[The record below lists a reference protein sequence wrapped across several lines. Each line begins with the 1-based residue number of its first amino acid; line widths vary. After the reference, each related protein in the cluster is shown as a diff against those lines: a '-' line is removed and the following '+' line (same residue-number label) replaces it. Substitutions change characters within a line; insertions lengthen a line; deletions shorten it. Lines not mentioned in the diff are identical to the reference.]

1 LIRGKTHLE
10 VYQIKGKSNTSEMK
24 DFLNEMFL
32 DKGLEFLDIIVTEVL
47 LPNEI
52 MGPLDRKAQ
61 YASLNEME
69 REKYNYQM
77 RLIDDDETLQLLKQR
92 KTEQRDSLNEEF
104 SKKITLT
111 SRELSI
117 VKANTLKSVAEIKAT
132 ASADQY

>member
-1 LIRGKTHLE
+1 
-10 VYQIKGKSNTSEMK
+10 
-24 DFLNEMFL
+24 
-32 DKGLEFLDIIVTEVL
+32 
-47 LPNEI
+47 

-117 VKANTLKSVAEIKAT
+117 VKANALKSVAEIKAT
-132 ASADQY
+132 ATADQA

>member
-1 LIRGKTHLE
+1 
-10 VYQIKGKSNTSEMK
+10 MK
-24 DFLNEMFL
+24 DFLNYMFES
-32 DKGLEFLDIIVTEVL
+32 KGLEFTDIIITEVL

-61 YASLNEME
+61 YSSLNEME

-111 SRELSI
+111 SRELT
-117 VKANTLKSVAEIKAT
+117 VVNANAKKSVAEIKAT
-132 ASADQY
+132 GAADQYNINADSQL

>member
-1 LIRGKTHLE
+1 
-10 VYQIKGKSNTSEMK
+10 MK
-24 DFLNEMFL
+24 EFLNEMFL
-32 DKGLEFLDIIVTEVL
+32 DKGLEFLDIIITEVL

-117 VKANTLKSVAEIKAT
+117 VKANAKKSVAEIKAT
-132 ASADQY
+132 ATADQA